1 MCSSD
6 LINAKIIV
14 VSNKDDDNKGYALE
28 TLHEYF
34 HKLETPNYSEAKN
47 LCGGVN
53 KDYPFLNRN
62 TKREVIPSPV
72 WIADLGNYQVVTVF
86 GANENPRRK
95 YLETLQ
101 NKVQIFPL

>member
-1 MCSSD
+1 MIYMLFLCHLYLHH
-6 LINAKIIV
+6 LIILK
-14 VSNKDDDNKGYALE
+14 
-28 TLHEYF
+28 F
-34 HKLETPNYSEAKN
+34 HNNYDGN
-47 LCGGVN
+47 LCGKTQGN
-53 KDYPFLNRN
+53 Q
-62 TKREVIPSPV
+62 VIPSPI